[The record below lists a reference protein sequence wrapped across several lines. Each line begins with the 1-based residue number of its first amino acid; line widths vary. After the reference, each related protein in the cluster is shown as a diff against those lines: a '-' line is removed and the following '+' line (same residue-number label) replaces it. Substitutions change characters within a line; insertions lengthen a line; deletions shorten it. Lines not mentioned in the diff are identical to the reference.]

1 MKKKLYLFLS
11 VLTIVFILS
20 SAAVCNLGESL
31 KGGDSEDKIAS
42 DASLDNDS
50 DGKSK
55 KDSTVKSSSDQN
67 SGSGSNDSPGSGSS
81 NNGSGSS
88 SSDSSKSGSKD
99 SKGNNPPVINFIKFD
114 SDQFFPNQQYTI
126 TSEVTD
132 PDNDTVYYSWH
143 TDGGKFN
150 NFELPTVI
158 WTTPGTNGIYIIELD
173 VSDGWGGNDFISE
186 TISVGG
192 VPQNAPPV
200 IQEIAVY
207 PDGSKYTDN
216 TYDIWCYVSD
226 PNNSIINFDFSISG
240 GVLHDQNANIIKWD
254 TPAAPGTYTV
264 TVNVTDKE
272 GNNVTSSK
280 DIVVEQTRVEIS
292 DIIVQID
299 YIAVRSSYHIQ
310 GIVIDPKQQINQ
322 FLWSTSGGA
331 VTDQLGRLAV
341 WNTPE
346 NPGTYS
352 LTLTATTFG
361 GDTVTRTKEFVVNPQ
376 K

>member
-1 MKKKLYLFLS
+1 MKKKLYLVLP
-11 VLTIVFILS
+11 VLTIIFILS
-20 SAAVCNLGESL
+20 SAAICNLGETL
-31 KGGDSEDKIAS
+31 TDGVNEDKTAGNVIEE
-42 DASLDNDS
+42 
-50 DGKSK
+50 
-55 KDSTVKSSSDQN
+55 DSTGKSSSGQS
-67 SGSGSNDSPGSGSS
+67 SGSGSDDSSGDDSSSSSSS
-81 NNGSGSS
+81 NNGSTSS
-88 SSDSSKSGSKD
+88 SSDSSKPGSKD
-99 SKGNNPPVINFIKFD
+99 VKGNNPPVINSVKFD
-114 SDQFFPNQQYTI
+114 SNQFFPNQQYKI
-126 TSEVTD
+126 TSDVTD
-132 PDNDTVYYSWH
+132 PDNDTVYYNWH
-143 TDGGKFN
+143 TDGGTFN
-150 NFELPTVI
+150 DSESPAVI

-173 VSDGWGGNDFISE
+173 VSDGWGGNDLMSE
-186 TISVGG
+186 TVSVGG

-226 PNNSIINFDFSISG
+226 PNSSITNYSFSITG
-240 GVLHDQNANIIKWD
+240 GVLHNQDANIIKWD

-264 TVNVTDKE
+264 TVTVSDKE
-272 GNNVTSSK
+272 GNNVTSSR
-280 DIVVEQTRVEIS
+280 DIFVEQTRVEIS

-322 FLWSTSGGA
+322 FLWSTSGGT